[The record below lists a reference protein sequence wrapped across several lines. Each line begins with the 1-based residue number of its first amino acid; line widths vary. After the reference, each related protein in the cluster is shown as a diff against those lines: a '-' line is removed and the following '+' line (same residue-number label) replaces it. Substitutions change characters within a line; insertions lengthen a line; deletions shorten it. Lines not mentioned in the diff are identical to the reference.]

1 MLGQKVGGHQG
12 DPRTRPLLP
21 ASNQGVPS
29 PPHLHPTLES
39 RGLASWASQSPSPT
53 PFTPEGPVLGIP
65 RGLGAEAMGGREGAA
80 LPSGGQG

>member
-21 ASNQGVPS
+21 ASNHGAPS

-39 RGLASWASQSPSPT
+39 RGPASWASQSPSPT
-53 PFTPEGPVLGIP
+53 PFAPEGPVLGIP